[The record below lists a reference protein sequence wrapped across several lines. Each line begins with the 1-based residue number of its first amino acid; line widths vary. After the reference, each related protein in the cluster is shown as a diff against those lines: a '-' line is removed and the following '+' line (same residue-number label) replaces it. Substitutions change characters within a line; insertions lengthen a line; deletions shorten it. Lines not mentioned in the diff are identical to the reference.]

1 MSALAVTELLESA
14 QDQRVELSFDITS
27 LENQGLIDTIEKMN
41 LDSMT
46 PAAKRRSV
54 VELVRIL
61 SLGLLHYS
69 CRRL

>member
-14 QDQRVELSFDITS
+14 QDQRIDLSFDMTS

-46 PAAKRRSV
+46 PTAKRRSV
-54 VELVRIL
+54 VELVRVS
-61 SLGLLHYS
+61 SLV
-69 CRRL
+69 